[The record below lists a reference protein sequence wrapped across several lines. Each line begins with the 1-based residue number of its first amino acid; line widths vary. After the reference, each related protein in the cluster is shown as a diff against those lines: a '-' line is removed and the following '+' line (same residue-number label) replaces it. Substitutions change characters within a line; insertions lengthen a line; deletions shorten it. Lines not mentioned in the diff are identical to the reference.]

1 MNTVQLCKLPR
12 PYHVV
17 YPNYEERMRVIRER
31 ALLWCQHPVMGQL
44 ALVPV
49 SHH

>member
-1 MNTVQLCKLPR
+1 MTTVQLCKLPR
-12 PYHVV
+12 PYHEV
-17 YPNYEERMRVIRER
+17 YPNYEERMRVISKR
-31 ALLWCQHPVMGQL
+31 ALMWCQHHSMEQL